1 MKIDR
6 LRIAALALCVSLGGC
21 VGDQAE
27 RVHSV
32 WRPADLQWRTE
43 RVFFVTDRVHSSM
56 WGGFGKEW
64 SDRAACGSRE
74 AVVPPANLASEPVA
88 NGKVSREPDIACA
101 GAGGPLSG
109 AAHAIAEAA
118 RRKGCDRVLIYVHGF
133 NTLFDGAVLRA
144 GQMALDAQSG
154 CVAAV
159 FSWSSEGV
167 ESRYVADIEHS
178 AYATPL
184 LEAFLRALA
193 RERLRI
199 DILAHSVG
207 ARVTLSALA
216 SMAAHDNPPPENF
229 IDQLIL
235 AAADVGVEPLN
246 NDFFHL
252 LDDARPFVRRTTI
265 YASAGD
271 AVLVVSEGVHGEVPR
286 AGREPAADRLKQTPE
301 AERPAAQHLVDV
313 VDATDAPAELLGHSY
328 FGLSYEAV
336 RDITLAL
343 DGVPAERRL
352 RPEDGWPA
360 TLVCKPEG
368 KPCGASRPRYALKV
382 APDRKPSW
390 ISRFIRRLAPIL
402 RRVDFPAVG
411 E

>member
-1 MKIDR
+1 MRIDR
-6 LRIAALALCVSLGGC
+6 LQLAALALCASLCGC
-21 VGDQAE
+21 VGDQAAY
-27 RVHSV
+27 VHSV
-32 WRPADLQWRTE
+32 WRPADLKPRTE
-43 RVFFVTDRVHSSM
+43 RVFFVTDRGRSAM
-56 WGGFGKEW
+56 WAGFGKEW
-64 SDRAACGSRE
+64 SDRPTCGSRE
-74 AVVPPANLASEPVA
+74 AIVPPANLDGEPIP
-88 NGKVSREPDIACA
+88 NGKALPEPDIACA
-101 GAGGPLSG
+101 GPDGPLSG
-109 AAHAIAEAA
+109 LAHAIAQAA
-118 RRKGCDRVLIYVHGF
+118 RGKGCNQVLIYVHGF

-154 CVAAV
+154 CAAAV
-159 FSWSSEGV
+159 FSWSSEGR

-199 DILAHSVG
+199 DVLAHSVG
-207 ARVTLSALA
+207 TRVVLSALA
-216 SMAAHDNPPPENF
+216 SMAAHDDPPPENF

-235 AAADVGVEPLN
+235 AAADVGVEPAN

-252 LDDARPFVRRTTI
+252 LDDAKPFVRRTTV

-271 AVLVVSEGVHGEVPR
+271 AVLVVSEGVHGQVPR
-286 AGREPAADRLKQTPE
+286 AGREPAADRLKQTPQ
-301 AERPAAQHLVDV
+301 AERAKAEHIVDI

-343 DGVPAERRL
+343 DGVPADRRL
-352 RPEDGWPA
+352 QPEDGWPA
-360 TLVCKPEG
+360 TLICKPEG
-368 KPCGASRPRYALKV
+368 QPCGANRPRYALKV

-390 ISRFIRRLAPIL
+390 ISRLIRKLAPIL